1 MVIDPFCGL
10 AFDAIQSPDPWPAE
24 AALGALGERRRAGPG
39 LGDRFVTC
47 SLAVR
52 PGRSAAHKWE
62 RWKND
67 GAEIYAEIGG
77 TGVHMVGCTGDLK
90 LTSGTKR
97 FEGISGGGLV
107 TIRSDFRKVTMVTA
121 DVIKE
126 EGTGILFVQ
135 EFRYKL
141 P

>member
-1 MVIDPFCGL
+1 MV
-10 AFDAIQSPDPWPAE
+10 
-24 AALGALGERRRAGPG
+24 R
-39 LGDRFVTC
+39 
-47 SLAVR
+47 
-52 PGRSAAHKWE
+52 
-62 RWKND
+62 
-67 GAEIYAEIGG
+67 
-77 TGVHMVGCTGDLK
+77 CTGDPK

-97 FEGISGGGLV
+97 FEGINGGGFV

-121 DVIKE
+121 DVTKE